1 MACPYNKYNVS
12 LFDKLINHQYNGK
25 TLNWLLLQ
33 PWWWFFI
40 CFSWWWYL
48 TLNSLSPGCFPS
60 ENVKL
65 FRGNEILKDP
75 ERSVLKFLKSGS
87 KVESWTPLNRSAGQ
101 LWDSR
106 QKSFYIENLK
116 RIFLVVIVVIII
128 MLIIMIKITFKANI
142 FCCPQLWLFLIG
154 FLPPVKE
161 ELCVLRFAASLICFA
176 N

>member
-1 MACPYNKYNVS
+1 MACLYNEYNVS

-87 KVESWTPLNRSAGQ
+87 KVESWTPLNRSTGQ
-101 LWDSR
+101 LWGSR
-106 QKSFYIENLK
+106 QKSFH
-116 RIFLVVIVVIII
+116 
-128 MLIIMIKITFKANI
+128 IKFETDISRCHHCHRGHHHRHDRHHAHHND
-142 FCCPQLWLFLIG
+142 QNYL
-154 FLPPVKE
+154 
-161 ELCVLRFAASLICFA
+161 
-176 N
+176 